1 MIMGRVFEKRKH
13 KIFARNAK
21 ISKLYTKFGKE
32 IAIAV
37 KASGPNPE
45 SNSKLKQ
52 IISNARNADMPKDR
66 IEAAIKRATEKD
78 SSNYEEVVYEGY
90 GPYGVAI
97 VVETATDNPTRTV
110 ANIRMY
116 FNRGGGSLGTS
127 GSLDFVFTRM
137 GVFKIK
143 HEGLNAEELELQ
155 LIDFGAEEIEEVD
168 DLLYVFTSFENF
180 GRMQQG
186 LEQLGIPVENA
197 ELQRIPNSHSELT
210 QEQEEEVFKL
220 IDKIEEDDDVT
231 NVFHNIK

>member
-1 MIMGRVFEKRKH
+1 MGRIFEKRKH

-180 GRMQQG
+180 GKMQQG
-186 LEQLGIPVENA
+186 LENLGIPVENA
-197 ELQRIPNSHSELT
+197 ELQRIPNSHVELT
-210 QEQEEEVFKL
+210 QEQEEEVLKL

>member
-1 MIMGRVFEKRKH
+1 MGRVFEKRKH